1 MLGAVND
8 NILRTAVIVY
18 AAMTIPAE
26 QAAAPLGAKF
36 LLAIAQLAR
45 GQAALLPGSEGAIPN
60 GRLPCLAWASNGWLY
75 YFAVGPA
82 ITSIGA
88 WRPGQRAAGRLRL
101 DIDWA
106 VDVVPNTLAA
116 N

>member
-1 MLGAVND
+1 LSLNRIRTSSGLMRIAV
-8 NILRTAVIVY
+8 AS
-18 AAMTIPAE
+18 
-26 QAAAPLGAKF
+26 
-36 LLAIAQLAR
+36 AR
-45 GQAALLPGSEGAIPN
+45 